1 MNSTAVDELTKWNS
15 DSTHDEFINVRLLVA
30 EVTNL
35 DRRILAQGVVNPTMF
50 NYYDRI

>member
-1 MNSTAVDELTKWNS
+1 MNSEAVKALTQWNS

>member
-1 MNSTAVDELTKWNS
+1 MNSNAVAALTQWNS
-15 DSTHDEFINVRLLVA
+15 DHTYDEFINVRLLVA

>member
-1 MNSTAVDELTKWNS
+1 MNSDAVAALTQWNS
-15 DSTHDEFINVRLLVA
+15 DNTHDTFINVRLLVA

-35 DRRILAQGVVNPTMF
+35 DRRILAQGVINPTMF